1 MIRRV
6 RALIDE
12 LTGKPFH
19 PRAQQESPWGIVL
32 RFLGWPCECET
43 AEIGGC
49 TYPGLGWRCG
59 HRRRRWGRRVSVPL
73 EIPARVTRDLPT
85 PSWVDSLSDDD
96 TRAVLLALHA
106 LVYGGE
112 FAVWMRVGGQEMPFA
127 AAREYDEAVTIMER
141 IVGEMGVQ

>member
-1 MIRRV
+1 MICRV
-6 RALIDE
+6 IALVDE

-19 PRAQQESPWGIVL
+19 PRVQQESAGGIVL

-59 HRRRRWGRRVSVPL
+59 HRRRRLRWRVSAPL
-73 EIPARVTRDLPT
+73 ETPARGTRDT
-85 PSWVDSLSDDD
+85 SKSSWVDSLSDDD
-96 TRAVLLALHA
+96 KQAVLLALHA

-112 FAVWMRVGGQEMPFA
+112 FAAWMRAGGQEMSFA
-127 AAREYDEAVTIMER
+127 AAREYDEAVSIMER
-141 IVGEMGVQ
+141 IVGRKVVR